1 MILFDFC
8 IAYEVHNAAASAAI
22 TFKKYHVTISFT
34 ANNFIN
40 VCESITGK
48 IWTFFGDKTL
58 HCRTARWF
66 KKV

>member
-48 IWTFFGDKTL
+48 I
-58 HCRTARWF
+58 
-66 KKV
+66 